1 MKIKKT
7 KVKREKLHRPKIAR
21 RIQL

>member
-7 KVKREKLHRPKIAR
+7 KVKREKLHRPRIAR
-21 RIQL
+21 RIPL